1 MKTILIVD
9 DEPAARYALRRA
21 LESRYRMAEADSA
34 AAARGLL
41 TTDKPDLLL
50 LDVSIGGSANR
61 NRDAFEQRF
70 NDLVGLVEAELRKP
84 FQEPLRSKPRLATA
98 VSQ

>member
-1 MKTILIVD
+1 LLRLDKGLLRVKTILIVD

-21 LESRYRMAEADSA
+21 LESRYRMVDADSA

-50 LDVSIGGSANR
+50 LDVVLPARTGWL
-61 NRDAFEQRF
+61 F
-70 NDLVGLVEAELRKP
+70 
-84 FQEPLRSKPRLATA
+84 
-98 VSQ
+98 

>member
-1 MKTILIVD
+1 MWDGFVLRPGKGSLRMKTILIVD

-50 LDVSIGGSANR
+50 LDIGDVRFPIVWSIIGAALFVAVLGLLTRMGSGR
-61 NRDAFEQRF
+61 
-70 NDLVGLVEAELRKP
+70 P
-84 FQEPLRSKPRLATA
+84 
-98 VSQ
+98 